1 MTGLIADYA
10 DQGFDSS
17 RLAISSET
25 AIGEPPRS
33 ATGQA
38 EQIAPASRCRGG
50 RSPGEGRPGTI
61 RQDEERWFSA
71 PCLPSETPAQSTA
84 ALVNGPRDA
93 PAAAGL
99 AVLKLAADLIG

>member
-38 EQIAPASRCRGG
+38 EQIAPAASRCRGG
-50 RSPGEGRPGTI
+50 RSPGEG
-61 RQDEERWFSA
+61 
-71 PCLPSETPAQSTA
+71 
-84 ALVNGPRDA
+84 
-93 PAAAGL
+93 
-99 AVLKLAADLIG
+99 